1 MLNLG
6 RTSELVKVKPLCYIK
21 DQTHSWVGWVG
32 GLVRYGLR
40 SLCCLD
46 YRPGLYAWV
55 PVTYSP
61 EVVGGKAGH
70 TPSWAVSI
78 AIQSH
83 PQALLSESVSLP
95 SAPKEGQEKVV
106 IHFKALRY

>member
-1 MLNLG
+1 M
-6 RTSELVKVKPLCYIK
+6 
-21 DQTHSWVGWVG
+21 
-32 GLVRYGLR
+32 RYGLG

-55 PVTYSP
+55 PATYFP
-61 EVVGGKAGH
+61 EVVEGKGGH
-70 TPSWAVSI
+70 TPSWAVRI
-78 AIQSH
+78 AIEPH
-83 PQALLSESVSLP
+83 PHTLLSESVSLL

>member
-1 MLNLG
+1 MLTPG

-21 DQTHSWVGWVG
+21 DQIHFWVGWAG

-55 PVTYSP
+55 PATYFP
-61 EVVGGKAGH
+61 EAVGGKAEL
-70 TPSWAVSI
+70 TSSWAVSI
-78 AIQSH
+78 AIESH

-95 SAPKEGQEKVV
+95 SAPKEGQEKIV
-106 IHFKALRY
+106 IHFKAFRY